1 MRENCKTG
9 QLLYI
14 RYVSLALLKY
24 LAIMHL
30 QKHNFNEICNLYY
43 IQTFECSTLFT
54 NISHE
59 NIKTCFN
66 QLIHNASYFNNGK
79 PYQRF
84 TALSHSRINLLVRLK
99 RQNMLIIEN
108 IFVEL

>member
-1 MRENCKTG
+1 M
-9 QLLYI
+9 
-14 RYVSLALLKY
+14 
-24 LAIMHL
+24 MHL
-30 QKHNFNEICNLYY
+30 QKNNLNKVCNLYY

-59 NIKTCFN
+59 NTKTCFK